1 MKTYVITFSTHFP
14 TTHPR
19 AGEPTHFVEKIA
31 KGEKKHT
38 IRANSDLWIKRIGEV
53 IHGEAE
59 LSLRYWSGKPYKS
72 PQVEFGKVT
81 KDDKPNVQLMF
92 FREENIY
99 RPAVYYSVEP
109 KNWIGLKAEAVA
121 NHDGLSLEDWIDW
134 FKGYDITKPL
144 AIINLGNWRY

>member
-31 KGEKKHT
+31 RGEKKHT
-38 IRANSDLWIKRIGEV
+38 IRANIELWIKRIEEV
-53 IHGEAE
+53 RNGEAE

-92 FREENIY
+92 FRGENIY
-99 RPAVYYSVEP
+99 EPAVYFYQS
-109 KNWIGLKAEAVA
+109 NWMGLNAEAVA
-121 NHDGLSLEDWIDW
+121 NNDGLSLEDWVDW
-134 FKGYDITKPL
+134 FRGYDLTKPL